1 MEINQDIDYKAVFER
16 MIEAGRFR
24 NATQV
29 ARFLGIS
36 PQAIS
41 NYRKRGELPASMVI
55 KFARRCGVSVD
66 WLLTGK
72 GASETGIIPSNSLR
86 AIAVIEAPADIPGL
100 AVLTPE
106 EAVYVGKLL
115 GILRMKESVAA
126 QAVKMNIDAFAGN
139 AR

>member
-1 MEINQDIDYKAVFER
+1 MEITQDIDYKAVFER
-16 MIEAGRFR
+16 MLEAGKFR

-29 ARFLGIS
+29 AKFLGVS

-41 NYRKRGELPASMVI
+41 NYRKRGELPASMII
-55 KFARRCGVSVD
+55 KFATLCGTSVD

-72 GASETGIIPSNSLR
+72 GAPDAGIKSSNLSC
-86 AIAVIEAPADIPGL
+86 AIALIEAPLDALPQ

-115 GILRMKESVAA
+115 GILRMKEGIAA
-126 QAVKMNIDAFAGN
+126 QAVKMNIDAFAGSV
-139 AR
+139 R